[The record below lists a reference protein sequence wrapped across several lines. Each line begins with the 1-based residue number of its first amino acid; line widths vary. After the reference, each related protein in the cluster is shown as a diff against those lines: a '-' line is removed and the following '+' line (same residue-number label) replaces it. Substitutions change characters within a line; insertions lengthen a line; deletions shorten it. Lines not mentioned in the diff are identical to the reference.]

1 MQRHALAV
9 CIAGLTPLSASAQE
23 IPTLDEIVVTATRTP
38 TPLQHTLTSTRVLT
52 RADIT
57 RRQSQSLADLL
68 AGEAGLNFV
77 NNGGLGKSTQ
87 IVMRGAEP
95 DHVVVL
101 IDGVKIGSATTGQAA
116 LQDLPLA
123 DIERIEIVPGPNSAL
138 YGSEAIGG
146 VIQIFTR
153 KGGGQTG
160 MSAKAGL
167 GRYGTRHAEAGLSGG
182 GEHGWFSVSARHF
195 HSDGFSVQ
203 NGTETD
209 ADGYRNLSLALRGG
223 REFAPGSAVDF
234 TWLRA
239 AGDNEFDGTAQNE
252 AETVQ
257 SVLGASLRHRIN
269 DLWRTRLQWGMSRD
283 ESDNFLNG
291 VFKSRFNT
299 RRHSAGWQND
309 LSLGATTLTL
319 GLDWQDDTVESNT
332 AYTVKTRDNTGVY
345 AQLQA
350 GVGAH
355 DFRLALRHDDNS
367 QFGGHSTGNAAWGL
381 AFNESLRG
389 HIGIGTAFKAPTFNE
404 LYYPGFGNPALQ
416 PEESQSLELGL
427 KGQTGA
433 HRWSATLF
441 ENQIDNL
448 IGFDG
453 VTNPSNAS
461 ARIRGLETTLQT
473 RLAGWDLRAALTL
486 QDPENRANSA
496 NQGKLLN
503 RRAETSARLDL
514 DRDFGPWRLGATL
527 RGEGRRYD
535 NLANTVKLAG
545 YGLVDLR
552 GEVRLA
558 QDWRLQT
565 RVENLFD
572 KRYETAAGYNQPGAG
587 VYVSLL
593 WQAEK

>member
-77 NNGGLGKSTQ
+77 NNGGLGKSTS
-87 IVMRGAEP
+87 IIMRGAEP

-182 GEHGWFSVSARHF
+182 GEQGWFSVSARHF

-203 NGTETD
+203 NGSETD

-269 DLWRTRLQWGMSRD
+269 DLWRTRLQLGVSRD

-299 RRHSAGWQND
+299 RRQSAGWQND
-309 LSLGATTLTL
+309 LSLEATTLTL

-416 PEESQSLELGL
+416 PEESQSVELGL

-486 QDPENRANSA
+486 QDPENRANTV

-503 RRAETSARLDL
+503 RRAESSARLDL
-514 DRDFGPWRLGATL
+514 DRDFGPWRVGATL

-552 GEVRLA
+552 GEVRIA
-558 QDWRLQT
+558 QDWRVQT